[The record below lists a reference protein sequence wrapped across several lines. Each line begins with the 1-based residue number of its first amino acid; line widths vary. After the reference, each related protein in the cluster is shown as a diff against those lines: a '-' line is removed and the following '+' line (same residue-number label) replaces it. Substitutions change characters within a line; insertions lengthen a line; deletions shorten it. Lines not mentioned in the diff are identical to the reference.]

1 MKVITDFREVYQKIP
16 KIRREI
22 VADASTQ
29 LFQKCV
35 PYLPELTGRLKQSGY
50 AYSKPEQGQLVWVA
64 PYAVMRW
71 NHAKH
76 RGLKGSKWAF
86 RCWYDCKHQILRN
99 TAQKVGG
106 KYIL

>member
-1 MKVITDFREVYQKIP
+1 MKVITDFRGVYQKIP
-16 KIRREI
+16 KIRKQI
-22 VADASTQ
+22 VADASAQ
-29 LFQKCV
+29 LLQRCD
-35 PYLPELTGRLKQSGY
+35 PYLPELSKRLKESGH

-71 NHAKH
+71 HHAKH

-86 RCWYDCKHQILRN
+86 RSWYDCKHQILSS

-106 KYIL
+106 KYVL